1 MHTNQTVIQRA
12 IRLILLISLAPVHTI
27 SIAKPSIKI
36 DKAAKAHHHA
46 GHKKTASKAKPKG
59 SSNTHSHHPY
69 SKAAHRSTPQR
80 SRAKSVTAHQ
90 PATTNGGN
98 RITAQQH
105 GALTLM
111 KTDHLLLGPGGY
123 NPAQPVEQRN
133 YLQQKQEQQLTNIDL
148 HAVNQGIDLLNKYYP
163 GLGQVTFQPVQQ
175 LLPTNP
181 LIARQWANVP
191 QDFSQDQS
199 FENDKF
205 PDPNVQAESQVN
217 SETQTD
223 KINQQPATGDDTA
236 IPLTD
241 NHSWFGI
248 GKYNNLI
255 RFIVNPDDQY
265 IGPAQD
271 QDPGRYADA
280 QGAKRIGQMEGGNFR
295 ARIYYDQTGKYITVY
310 KKGATIG
317 WGHLIGS
324 PEEFNKYKNGITE
337 QEAIR
342 LKQQDLK
349 EAEII
354 VNKHIT
360 VPVTQD
366 MYNALVS
373 RAYYQRLD
381 TTQHR
386 YMRGVEYRRERELDM
401 MKHDYTEHSTK
412 EYQSRQLYG
421 PGKKNKKWT
430 RVFK

>member
-1 MHTNQTVIQRA
+1 MLVA
-12 IRLILLISLAPVHTI
+12 MAE
-27 SIAKPSIKI
+27 
-36 DKAAKAHHHA
+36 
-46 GHKKTASKAKPKG
+46 
-59 SSNTHSHHPY
+59 
-69 SKAAHRSTPQR
+69 
-80 SRAKSVTAHQ
+80 
-90 PATTNGGN
+90 
-98 RITAQQH
+98 
-105 GALTLM
+105 
-111 KTDHLLLGPGGY
+111 
-123 NPAQPVEQRN
+123 QPVLVTPGTMQQNLLNPHNQIVPTEQEDG
-133 YLQQKQEQQLTNIDL
+133 LQQKQEEQLSNIDL

-205 PDPNVQAESQVN
+205 PDPNAQVESQVN

-248 GKYNNLI
+248 GKYNDLYKNLI

-265 IGPAQD
+265 IGPAQN
-271 QDPGRYADA
+271 QDPGRYVCYADDP
-280 QGAKRIGQMEGGNFR
+280 GAKRIGQMEGGDFR

-317 WGHLIGS
+317 WGHLIQS
-324 PEEFNKYKNGITE
+324 RAEFEKYKDGITE
-337 QEAIR
+337 REAIR

-349 EAEII
+349 KAEII
-354 VNKHIT
+354 VKRHIK
-360 VPVTQD
+360 VPFTQD

-373 RAYYQRLD
+373 
-381 TTQHR
+381 
-386 YMRGVEYRRERELDM
+386 
-401 MKHDYTEHSTK
+401 
-412 EYQSRQLYG
+412 
-421 PGKKNKKWT
+421 
-430 RVFK
+430 

>member
-1 MHTNQTVIQRA
+1 M
-12 IRLILLISLAPVHTI
+12 
-27 SIAKPSIKI
+27 
-36 DKAAKAHHHA
+36 
-46 GHKKTASKAKPKG
+46 
-59 SSNTHSHHPY
+59 
-69 SKAAHRSTPQR
+69 
-80 SRAKSVTAHQ
+80 
-90 PATTNGGN
+90 
-98 RITAQQH
+98 
-105 GALTLM
+105 
-111 KTDHLLLGPGGY
+111 
-123 NPAQPVEQRN
+123 
-133 YLQQKQEQQLTNIDL
+133 
-148 HAVNQGIDLLNKYYP
+148 
-163 GLGQVTFQPVQQ
+163 GQVTFQPVQQ

-205 PDPNVQAESQVN
+205 PDPNVQVESQVN

-223 KINQQPATGDDTA
+223 KINQQPATGDGTA

-248 GKYNNLI
+248 GKYNDLYKNLI

-265 IGPAQD
+265 IGGPAQD

-280 QGAKRIGQMEGGNFR
+280 QGAKRIGQMEGGDFR

-317 WGHLIGS
+317 WGHLIQS
-324 PEEFNKYKNGITE
+324 RAEFEKYKDGITE
-337 QEAIR
+337 REAIR

-349 EAEII
+349 KAEVI
-354 VNKHIT
+354 VKKYIK

-373 RAYYQRLD
+373 RAYQGGEGAFTFRDNGSKFIADYINSGRKLNFDDPDEDTKLFIAAYQRLD

-401 MKHDYTEHSTK
+401 MNHDYTEHSTK

>member
-1 MHTNQTVIQRA
+1 MLVA
-12 IRLILLISLAPVHTI
+12 MAE
-27 SIAKPSIKI
+27 
-36 DKAAKAHHHA
+36 
-46 GHKKTASKAKPKG
+46 
-59 SSNTHSHHPY
+59 
-69 SKAAHRSTPQR
+69 
-80 SRAKSVTAHQ
+80 
-90 PATTNGGN
+90 
-98 RITAQQH
+98 
-105 GALTLM
+105 
-111 KTDHLLLGPGGY
+111 
-123 NPAQPVEQRN
+123 QPVLVTPGTMQQNLLNPHNQIVQTEQEDG
-133 YLQQKQEQQLTNIDL
+133 LQQKQEQQLTNIDL

-205 PDPNVQAESQVN
+205 PDLNVQVESQVN

-271 QDPGRYADA
+271 QDPGQYVCYADDP
-280 QGAKRIGQMEGGNFR
+280 GAKRIGQMEGGDFR
-295 ARIYYDQTGKYITVY
+295 ARIYYDKTGKYITEY

-337 QEAIR
+337 REAIR

-349 EAEII
+349 RAEER
-354 VNKHIT
+354 VRKHIK
-360 VPVTQD
+360 VPITQD
-366 MYNALVS
+366 MCNALVS
-373 RAYYQRLD
+373 RAYNGGEGALTAQDNGSRFIADYINSGRKLNFDNPDKDTKLFIAAYQRLD

-421 PGKKNKKWT
+421 PGKKNTRWT

>member
-1 MHTNQTVIQRA
+1 M
-12 IRLILLISLAPVHTI
+12 
-27 SIAKPSIKI
+27 
-36 DKAAKAHHHA
+36 
-46 GHKKTASKAKPKG
+46 
-59 SSNTHSHHPY
+59 
-69 SKAAHRSTPQR
+69 
-80 SRAKSVTAHQ
+80 
-90 PATTNGGN
+90 
-98 RITAQQH
+98 
-105 GALTLM
+105 
-111 KTDHLLLGPGGY
+111 
-123 NPAQPVEQRN
+123 
-133 YLQQKQEQQLTNIDL
+133 
-148 HAVNQGIDLLNKYYP
+148 NQGIDLLNKYYP
-163 GLGQVTFQPVQQ
+163 GLGQVTFQPIQQ

-205 PDPNVQAESQVN
+205 PDLNVQVESQVN

-223 KINQQPATGDDTA
+223 KINQQRATGDDTA

-248 GKYNNLI
+248 GKYNDLYKNLI

-265 IGPAQD
+265 IGGPAQD
-271 QDPGRYADA
+271 QDPGRYVCYADDP
-280 QGAKRIGQMEGGNFR
+280 GAKRIGQMEGGVFR

-310 KKGATIG
+310 KEGATIG
-317 WGHLIGS
+317 WGHLIKGRA
-324 PEEFNKYKNGITE
+324 EFEKYKDGITE

-349 EAEII
+349 KAEEK
-354 VNKHIT
+354 VRKHIK
-360 VPVTQD
+360 VPITQD
-366 MYNALVS
+366 MCNALVS
-373 RAYYQRLD
+373 RVYNGGEGALTAQDNGSKFIADYINSGRKLNFDNPDKDTQLFIAAYQRLD

-421 PGKKNKKWT
+421 PGKKNTRWT